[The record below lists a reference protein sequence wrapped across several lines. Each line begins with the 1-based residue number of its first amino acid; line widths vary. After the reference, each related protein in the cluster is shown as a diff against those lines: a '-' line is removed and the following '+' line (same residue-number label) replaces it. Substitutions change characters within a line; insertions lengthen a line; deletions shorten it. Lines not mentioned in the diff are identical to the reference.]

1 VFIEIEDLKE
11 EPLHIKHVYPEG
23 EIRLDHE
30 DAVLVKPVTI
40 DFVLMHRERDLRVD
54 GMVET
59 AIRFKC
65 SRCVREFTRP
75 LSSSYDLFYLPQPKW
90 KSDDSEIELRYE
102 DMEVGFY
109 DGIRFDVD
117 LMTLEQI
124 ELAIPMKLL
133 CREDC
138 RGLCYLCGA
147 DLNEGPCGC
156 NQQETDSRLTVLL
169 DFRKKM
175 DQ

>member
-1 VFIEIEDLKE
+1 MFIEIEDLKE
-11 EPLHIKHVYPEG
+11 GPLPISHVYAAG
-23 EIRLDHE
+23 EIGHSHE
-30 DAVLVKPVTI
+30 AAVLAEPVRA
-40 DFVLMHRERDLRVD
+40 DFVLMHKERDLRIE
-54 GMVET
+54 GTVET

-65 SRCVREFTRP
+65 SRCIREFTRP
-75 LSSSYDLFYLPQPKW
+75 LSASYELFYLPQPKW
-90 KSDDSEIELRYE
+90 KSEDAEIELRYE

-117 LMTLEQI
+117 LMILEQI

-147 DLNEGPCGC
+147 DLNESPCAC
-156 NQQETDSRLTVLL
+156 NRQETDSRLAVLL
-169 DFRKKM
+169 DFRKKL
-175 DQ
+175 DK